1 MKDEIHLMDLVRLS
15 VQSIWRNKI
24 IIAIISVIFLIIGIL
39 YASTQPVMNCYYAS
53 ATIYSAIY
61 GSYQESVTVSNAI
74 DEYSGVLSSAKV
86 CQRAEALIGDS
97 NITATDIQRMISSK
111 VNSTSTIM
119 TVSTYSDNPET
130 SVKVANAVAEAFV
143 IEIQG
148 ITGSDAIQILDES
161 QTAYLS
167 SNGYSDLVKRVFT
180 ITIAGFVLGCVFFV
194 GREILTDKIKTVD
207 QCMGAMGDELLG
219 VMPLIEEKEKKK

>member
-39 YASTQPVMNCYYAS
+39 YASTQPVTNWYYAS

>member
-1 MKDEIHLMDLVRLS
+1 M
-15 VQSIWRNKI
+15 
-24 IIAIISVIFLIIGIL
+24 
-39 YASTQPVMNCYYAS
+39 
-53 ATIYSAIY
+53 
-61 GSYQESVTVSNAI
+61 TVSNAI

-97 NITATDIQRMISSK
+97 NITAADIQRMISSK

-119 TVSTYSDNPET
+119 TASTYPDNPET